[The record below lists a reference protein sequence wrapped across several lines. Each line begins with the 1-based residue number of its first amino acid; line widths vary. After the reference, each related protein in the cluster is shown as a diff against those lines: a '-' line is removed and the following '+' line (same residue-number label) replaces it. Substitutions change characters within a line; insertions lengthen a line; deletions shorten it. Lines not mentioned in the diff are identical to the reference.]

1 MPNVWKSRMNL
12 ALPDW
17 KKINQEPNA
26 RVWHFARIN
35 LAASVAFC
43 DENEK
48 VGPLRTL
55 EIFLP

>member
-1 MPNVWKSRMNL
+1 MNL